1 MSVNV
6 DTVAWGV
13 VLVASLAAGVID
25 LWKLRVPNWLTLP
38 LMVAG
43 LVFHSACSGLNGF
56 GFGLSGLL
64 VGGGLLFFLFAMGG
78 MGAGDVKMLAALGA
92 WIGPREVF
100 VVFLIASLAA
110 GAVSLLISVGT
121 RRLRQVL
128 ANVSL
133 TMTQGWLLLH
143 HLGEEQR
150 IEETV
155 TRQDR
160 RSRVI
165 PFATMM
171 FVGAVVA
178 VLLAR

>member
-6 DTVAWGV
+6 DAVAWGV
-13 VLVASLAAGVID
+13 VLAASLAAGLID

-38 LMVAG
+38 LMAGG
-43 LVFHSACSGLNGF
+43 LVFHTTCSGVGGLGF
-56 GFGLSGLL
+56 SLGGLL
-64 VGGGLLFFLFAMGG
+64 LGGGLLFFLFAMGG

-100 VVFLIASLAA
+100 VLFLVASIAA

-128 ANVSL
+128 TNVSL
-133 TMTQGWLLLH
+133 TMTHGWLLLH